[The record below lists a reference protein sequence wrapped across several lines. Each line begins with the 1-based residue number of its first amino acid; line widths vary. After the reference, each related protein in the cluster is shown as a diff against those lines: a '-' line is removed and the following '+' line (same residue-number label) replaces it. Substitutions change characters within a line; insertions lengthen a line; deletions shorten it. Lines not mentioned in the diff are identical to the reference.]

1 MSTITTDPIADML
14 ARIRNAIAVN
24 KVEITLPHSK
34 AKESIAKILKSNHY
48 ITGVSVANLSVGKAM
63 TLQLRNEDSNSQIT
77 EITRLSRPGRRMYV
91 SVDKIPQVK
100 QGRGIVIISTP
111 KGIITGGEARKQ
123 RVGGELICKVY

>member
-24 KVEITLPHSK
+24 KLEIVLPHSK
-34 AKESIAKILKSNHY
+34 AKESIAKILKQNRY
-48 ITGVSVANLSVGKAM
+48 IEGISVTSLTVGKLM
-63 TLQLRNEDSNSQIT
+63 TLQLRNENSNSQIT
-77 EITRLSRPGRRMYV
+77 EITRMSRPGRRMYV
-91 SVDKIPQVK
+91 SVDKIPSVK

-123 RVGGELICKVY
+123 RLGGELICKVY